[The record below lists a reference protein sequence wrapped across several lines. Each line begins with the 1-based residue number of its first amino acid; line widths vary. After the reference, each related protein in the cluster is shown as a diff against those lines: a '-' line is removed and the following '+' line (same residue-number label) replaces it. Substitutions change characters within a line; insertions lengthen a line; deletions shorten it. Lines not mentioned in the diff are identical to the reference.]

1 MGFVGVAKLFARL
14 QAKSFASLTS
24 LPQGEKIIEAKEKT
38 EILFMKAFA
47 PILILNNN
55 GIIRKANQAAATLFN
70 MKINELIRLP
80 LPKKL
85 PQLSR
90 EPQHWLTR
98 SEPSYLSEDEFRILD
113 ATISGRTNY
122 EDREYMV
129 ILPDITEQKKR
140 KNL

>member
-1 MGFVGVAKLFARL
+1 VG
-14 QAKSFASLTS
+14 SSL
-24 LPQGEKIIEAKEKT
+24 LD
-38 EILFMKAFA
+38 
-47 PILILNNN
+47 NN

-98 SEPSYLSEDEFRILD
+98 SEPSYLSEEKM
-113 ATISGRTNY
+113 SS
-122 EDREYMV
+122 ES
-129 ILPDITEQKKR
+129 
-140 KNL
+140 